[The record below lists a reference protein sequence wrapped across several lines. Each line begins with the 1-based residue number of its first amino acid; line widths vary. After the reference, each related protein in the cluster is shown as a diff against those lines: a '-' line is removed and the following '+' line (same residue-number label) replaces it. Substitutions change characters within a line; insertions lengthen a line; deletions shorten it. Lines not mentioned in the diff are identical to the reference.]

1 MGYQVVDD
9 FTQMR
14 VDDLLERRCP
24 TTGIVV
30 QWRVV
35 GVHLGA
41 VGFESL
47 IAIQPI
53 TNRLSAADGPGPLM
67 VPEPMTR
74 DLTIVRPVEQE
85 GR

>member
-1 MGYQVVDD
+1 MGYQVVED

-14 VDDLLERRCP
+14 VYDILERRCP
-24 TTGIVV
+24 ITGIMV
-30 QWRVV
+30 QWRVI
-35 GVHLGA
+35 GIHLG
-41 VGFESL
+41 GIGEESL

-53 TNRLSAADGPGPLM
+53 TKRLYGQNGPLM

-74 DLTIVRPVEQE
+74 DLKIVRPVESE